1 MKKKIGVVTEDEKKE
16 ILSLFERKNGLAEL
30 AKIVKDDDTMY
41 EKMVKDMGATST
53 RFQQWWD
60 TMAAKY
66 QWESMEGGNWE
77 IDFETNEIFLK
88 LTNDS

>member
-1 MKKKIGVVTEDEKKE
+1 MKKKIGTVTEDEKKE

-30 AKIVKDDDTMY
+30 AKIVKDDDTLY

-60 TMAAKY
+60 NMATKY
-66 QWESMEGGNWE
+66 RWESTEGGNWE
-77 IDFETNEIFLK
+77 IDFETNEIFLRY
-88 LTNDS
+88 N

>member
-1 MKKKIGVVTEDEKKE
+1 MYMKKKVGTVTVEEKNE

-30 AKIVKDDDTMY
+30 AKIVKDDDAMF

-66 QWESMEGGNWE
+66 QWESSENGNWE
-77 IDFETNEIFLK
+77 IDFETNEIFLRF
-88 LTNDS
+88 N